1 MVYHKNA
8 VVNCLHFGVS
18 LNAMMTAE
26 IRATIIPPMMWPRH
40 FGKLRFT
47 RDTPTATPDSNNG
60 TGWLNLDM
68 PNVSSKMTCTM
79 RIQLDELDESGAVMW
94 CVCMWCLVCWPLYV
108 MYNILKYKIVKTIT

>member
-26 IRATIIPPMMWPRH
+26 IKATIVAPPMCPMH

-47 RDTPTATPDSNNG
+47 RDTPTATPDISNG
-60 TGWLNLDM
+60 TAWLNFYM
-68 PNVSSKMTCTM
+68 PNDASKVSCTM
-79 RIQLDELDESGAVMW
+79 LIQLGESENVVAMRI
-94 CVCMWCLVCWPLYV
+94 CYV
-108 MYNILKYKIVKTIT
+108 